1 LLKFKKIKKKEED
14 KMAKKGLVKVEI
26 KDLPPNASCYEREK
40 AFKTMLSIF
49 KRQVNELGII
59 SEYKE
64 RQFYES
70 PSVKRKRKRKEAE
83 IERQKEKIR
92 SHF

>member
-1 LLKFKKIKKKEED
+1 MRKS
-14 KMAKKGLVKVEI
+14 LVKVSLKE
-26 KDLPPNASCYEREK
+26 LPNNTSQYERER
-40 AFKTMLSIF
+40 AFRTMLSSF
-49 KRQVNELGII
+49 KRQVNELGIL

-64 RQFYES
+64 RQYYES
-70 PSVKRKRKRKEAE
+70 PSAKRKRKKKEAE

>member
-1 LLKFKKIKKKEED
+1 MRK
-14 KMAKKGLVKVEI
+14 ALVKVTL
-26 KDLPPNASCYEREK
+26 KDLPANASRYDRER
-40 AFKTMLSIF
+40 AFKTMLSSF

-59 SEYKE
+59 SEFKE

-70 PSVKRKRKRKEAE
+70 PSEKKKRKIKESQ

>member
-1 LLKFKKIKKKEED
+1 
-14 KMAKKGLVKVEI
+14 MARKALVRVEA
-26 KDLPPNASCYEREK
+26 KDLSPNASYYEREK
-40 AFKTMLSIF
+40 AFKTMFALF
-49 KRQVNELGII
+49 KRQVNELGIL
-59 SEYKE
+59 SEWKE

-70 PSVKRKRKRKEAE
+70 PSVKRKRKKKEAQ

>member
-1 LLKFKKIKKKEED
+1 MKK
-14 KMAKKGLVKVEI
+14 ALVRVEL
-26 KDLPPNASCYEREK
+26 KDLSSTASFYDRER
-40 AFKTMLSIF
+40 AFRTMLSSF
-49 KRQVNELGII
+49 KRQVNELGIL

-64 RQFYES
+64 RQYYES
-70 PSVKRKRKRKEAE
+70 PSAKKKRKKKEAE

>member
-1 LLKFKKIKKKEED
+1 MRK
-14 KMAKKGLVKVEI
+14 ALVKVSL
-26 KDLPPNASCYEREK
+26 KDLPSNASYYDKER
-40 AFKTMLSIF
+40 AFRTMLSSF
-49 KRQVNELGII
+49 KRQVNELGIL

-64 RQFYES
+64 RQYYES
-70 PSVKRKRKRKEAE
+70 PSAKRKRKKKEAE

>member
-1 LLKFKKIKKKEED
+1 M
-14 KMAKKGLVKVEI
+14 KMAKKALVRVEI
-26 KDLPPNASCYEREK
+26 KDLPPNASYYEKEK
-40 AFKTMLSIF
+40 AFKTMLSMF

-59 SEYKE
+59 SEWKE

-70 PSVKRKRKRKEAE
+70 PSEKRKRKKKESQ
-83 IERQKEKIR
+83 IEMQKERIK

>member
-1 LLKFKKIKKKEED
+1 
-14 KMAKKGLVKVEI
+14 M
-26 KDLPPNASCYEREK
+26 KDLPSNASYYEKER

-49 KRQVNELGII
+49 KRQVNELGIL

-64 RQFYES
+64 RQYYES
-70 PSVKRKRKRKEAE
+70 PSAKRKRKKKEAE
-83 IERQKEKIR
+83 IERRKEKIR

>member
-1 LLKFKKIKKKEED
+1 
-14 KMAKKGLVKVEI
+14 MAKKALLRVEI
-26 KDLPPNASCYEREK
+26 KDLPPNASYYEREK

-49 KRQVNELGII
+49 KRQVNELGIL
-59 SEYKE
+59 SEWKE
-64 RQFYES
+64 RQYYES
-70 PSVKRKRKRKEAE
+70 PSMKKKRKRKEAE